1 METLQ
6 NDIFAT
12 CVPPGTFDPFAIE
25 FSCTRVAYLI
35 NDGGGGGDGD
45 GDGDDDCMLQEYIEK
60 YTKDPIFNDILCI
73 NIYQHR
79 FRLQLG
85 TE

>member
-1 METLQ
+1 M
-6 NDIFAT
+6 
-12 CVPPGTFDPFAIE
+12 V
-25 FSCTRVAYLI
+25 YLI
-35 NDGGGGGDGD
+35 NDGGGGGDGDGD

-73 NIYQHR
+73 
-79 FRLQLG
+79 QLG